1 VLHPPLRTK
10 IFVTSLAALTALGVA
25 AAPSATASP
34 TAAPTPATAPAN
46 PAADSARPSG
56 LTVDGLARPADLEDL
71 DSPRLSWIDPADTT
85 QTAYQVVVS
94 STAARAAA
102 HDGDV
107 WDSGR
112 VASARQT
119 DVAYGGTALER
130 TQRYYWSVRTWDA
143 RGKASGWSQP
153 AWFGT
158 GPGTDWAGT
167 QSIWSPN
174 PATQWTDYT
183 LHAKVTVTAV
193 ALGLTF
199 RAKDAADSYM
209 WQLRGADNQLKTH
222 VQVGG
227 SYTVLK
233 TVNLPAGTLA
243 VGKQVDVAIAVEG
256 STITTIIDGKV
267 VDTTTDRTWPTGV
280 VGVRTGG
287 SESGTVDD
295 LRVVDDAHP
304 GTSLLA
310 TSFDAGDATFPCG
323 TVGGGVLTVGKS
335 TSCLVGAASNNW
347 AFLRDDVSLP
357 SKDVAWATLF
367 ATATSP
373 KPARQYV
380 YKMYVNGRFVGLGPT
395 QSVGAE
401 TRYDGF
407 DVTSDLRAGANAL
420 GAIAYTTSGQRLE
433 AQLVVRYADGTTDTF
448 GTGNGWKALS
458 GSAVYPNVGSVGT
471 GYYTAPME
479 DIDNTKFPTG
489 FDEPG
494 YDDSAWA
501 PVSTSASLPQLTA
514 TPTAKVQQQLERPV
528 KIVDKG
534 DGDYFIDF
542 GRTWVGGVHYEV
554 ADGTAGDRVTVRY
567 GEVTSAPDTV
577 RYQLNTGNTYQD
589 VYTLRNGAQ
598 SFDTW
603 GIRVFRYVEIQHAP
617 EPITKD
623 NLQALALLYP
633 FDESAA
639 TFTSSDDNLDQ
650 VWQLSK
656 NTVEATNLNLYVDS
670 WTRERGAYEADT
682 YLQLQSALDLDP
694 DISLGKYT
702 LNYFQGNRTWPTE
715 WPMYVI
721 LAVHDAWQQT
731 ADPSQLADFYST
743 LQSKLP
749 TKWLDSGTG
758 LVAKTTGSNGCGS
771 VTDCDIV
778 DWPASERDGFQFHT
792 YNTVVNALAY
802 RSYRDMADIATAIG
816 KDDDAAAYTATAD
829 RMRAAINDK
838 LYDATAGRYVDGM
851 TSAGVVESHAAI
863 QSTAFALAF
872 GVPTDRE
879 RDSAAKYAASRGMV
893 CSVYCAAFLIRGLY
907 DGGQDQAAQDLLTS
921 EGTRSWMNMIKLGAG
936 ATAEAW
942 DPSLKSNLTY
952 SHPWAASPAFTVPTG
967 LFGIQPT
974 TAGYATFEVA
984 PKPGDLA
991 HAAITVPT
999 VKGTIGAAFDH
1010 DAAGALRMVTQ
1021 VPANTTATVAVPTG
1035 TSGRTTLYV
1044 DRVPYT
1050 FTAKDGVVTVDDVAP
1065 GCHTFATT
1073 PGGGVARDTRLT
1085 GVCTSTPGTGVGALP
1100 DAPGTA
1106 G

>member
-534 DGDYFIDF
+534 DG
-542 GRTWVGGVHYEV
+542 T
-554 ADGTAGDRVTVRY
+554 
-567 GEVTSAPDTV
+567 
-577 RYQLNTGNTYQD
+577 
-589 VYTLRNGAQ
+589 
-598 SFDTW
+598 
-603 GIRVFRYVEIQHAP
+603 
-617 EPITKD
+617 
-623 NLQALALLYP
+623 
-633 FDESAA
+633 
-639 TFTSSDDNLDQ
+639 TSS
-650 VWQLSK
+650 
-656 NTVEATNLNLYVDS
+656 
-670 WTRERGAYEADT
+670 
-682 YLQLQSALDLDP
+682 
-694 DISLGKYT
+694 
-702 LNYFQGNRTWPTE
+702 
-715 WPMYVI
+715 
-721 LAVHDAWQQT
+721 
-731 ADPSQLADFYST
+731 
-743 LQSKLP
+743 
-749 TKWLDSGTG
+749 
-758 LVAKTTGSNGCGS
+758 
-771 VTDCDIV
+771 
-778 DWPASERDGFQFHT
+778 
-792 YNTVVNALAY
+792 
-802 RSYRDMADIATAIG
+802 
-816 KDDDAAAYTATAD
+816 
-829 RMRAAINDK
+829 
-838 LYDATAGRYVDGM
+838 
-851 TSAGVVESHAAI
+851 TSAGPGWAAC
-863 QSTAFALAF
+863 T
-872 GVPTDRE
+872 
-879 RDSAAKYAASRGMV
+879 
-893 CSVYCAAFLIRGLY
+893 
-907 DGGQDQAAQDLLTS
+907 
-921 EGTRSWMNMIKLGAG
+921 TRSRTARPATGSPC
-936 ATAEAW
+936 ATARSRRRPTRCATSSTPATPTRTSTRCGTARSRSTPGASGSSATSRSSTR
-942 DPSLKSNLTY
+942 PSRSRRTT
-952 SHPWAASPAFTVPTG
+952 SRRWRCSTRSTSPRRRSPR
-967 LFGIQPT
+967 PT
-974 TAGYATFEVA
+974 T
-984 PKPGDLA
+984 
-991 HAAITVPT
+991 
-999 VKGTIGAAFDH
+999 
-1010 DAAGALRMVTQ
+1010 
-1021 VPANTTATVAVPTG
+1021 
-1035 TSGRTTLYV
+1035 TSTRCGSCRRTPSKRRTS
-1044 DRVPYT
+1044 T
-1050 FTAKDGVVTVDDVAP
+1050 S
-1065 GCHTFATT
+1065 
-1073 PGGGVARDTRLT
+1073 
-1085 GVCTSTPGTGVGALP
+1085 TSTPGPASAEPTRPTPTCSSSRRWTSTPTSRSAS
-1100 DAPGTA
+1100 TR
-1106 G
+1106 

>member
-1 VLHPPLRTK
+1 MLRSSARIKRCIT
-10 IFVTSLAALTALGVA
+10 ALTIMSALGLVTGPA
-25 AAPSATASP
+25 AYGAAATAAPPSGAPSASRA
-34 TAAPTPATAPAN
+34 
-46 PAADSARPSG
+46 PSG
-56 LTVDGLARPADLEDL
+56 LTVDGLAAPADLENL
-71 DSPRLSWIDPADTT
+71 DATRLSWVDPADTT

-94 STAARAAA
+94 SSPGKAAA
-102 HDGDV
+102 HQGDL

-112 VASARQT
+112 VGSAQQT
-119 DVAYGGTALER
+119 NVGYGGAPLHTS
-130 TQRYYWSVRTWDA
+130 QRYYWTVRTWDA
-143 RGKASGWSQP
+143 HGEASAWSRP

-158 GPGTDWAGT
+158 GPGTDWGTT

-174 PATQWTDYT
+174 PATTWTDYT
-183 LHAKVTVTAV
+183 VHAKVTVTAV
-193 ALGLTF
+193 AMGLTF
-199 RAKDAADSYM
+199 RAKDSSNSYM

-227 SYTVLK
+227 AYTVLK

-243 VGKQVDVAIAVEG
+243 VGKQVDVAIAAEG
-256 STITTIIDGKV
+256 STITTSIDGTV
-267 VDTTTDRTWPTGV
+267 VDRTSDATWSYGV

-287 SESGTVDD
+287 TETGTVDD
-295 LRVVDDAHP
+295 LKVTDDAHG
-304 GTSLLA
+304 GTTLLS
-310 TSFDAGDATFPCG
+310 TGFGSGDATFPCG
-323 TVGGGVLTVGKS
+323 TVSGGALTVGKS

-347 AFLRDDVSLP
+347 AFLRDEVSLP
-357 SKDVAWATLF
+357 DKDIAWATLF

-395 QSVGAE
+395 QSVGSE
-401 TRYDGF
+401 SRYDGF
-407 DVTSDLRAGANAL
+407 DVTSQLKSGGPNAL
-420 GAIAYTTSGQRLE
+420 GAIAYTTSGQRLQ

-448 GTGNGWKALS
+448 GTGRDWKALS
-458 GSAVYPNVGSVGT
+458 GSSVFPDVGSVGT
-471 GYYTAPME
+471 GYYSAPKE
-479 DIDNTKFPTG
+479 NIDNTRFPTG

-494 YDDSAWA
+494 FDDSGWSA
-501 PVSTSASLPQLTA
+501 VSTSASLPALTA
-514 TPTAKVQQQLERPV
+514 TPTAKVQQKLEQPV

-534 DGDYFIDF
+534 NGDYFVDF
-542 GRTWVGGVHYEV
+542 GRTWVGGVHYSV
-554 ADGTAGDRVTVRY
+554 ADGTAGDGVTVRY
-567 GEVTSAPDTV
+567 GEVTSAENTV
-577 RYQLNTGNTYQD
+577 RYQLNTGNTYED
-589 VYTLRNGAQ
+589 VYTLRDGKQ

-603 GIRVFRYVEIQHAP
+603 GIRVFRYVEILNAP
-617 EPITKD
+617 EPVTKD

-639 TFTSSDDNLDQ
+639 RFTSSNDNLNQ

-656 NTVEATNLNLYVDS
+656 NTIEATNLNLYVDS

-715 WPMYVI
+715 WPLYVI

-731 ADPSQLADFYST
+731 ADPGQLADFYQT
-743 LQSKLP
+743 LQAKLP
-749 TKWLDSGTG
+749 TKWLDDTTG
-758 LVAKTTGSNGCGS
+758 LVAKTTGSDGCS
-771 VTDCDIV
+771 SRTDCDIV
-778 DWPASERDGFQFHT
+778 DWPASERDGFVFHT
-792 YNTVVNALAY
+792 YNTVVNALSY
-802 RSYRDMADIATAIG
+802 RAYRDMADIAGAIG
-816 KDDDAAAYTATAD
+816 KSGDATAYTAIAD

-838 LYDATAGRYVDGM
+838 LYDAANGRYVDGM
-851 TSAGVVESHAAI
+851 TSAGVVESHAAV
-863 QSTAFALAF
+863 QSSAFALAF

-879 RDSAAKYAASRGMV
+879 RASAAKYAASRGMV

-907 DGGQDQAAQDLLTS
+907 DGGQDAAALGLLTS

-984 PKPGDLA
+984 PKPGDLDYA
-991 HAAITVPT
+991 TITVPT
-999 VKGTIGAAFDH
+999 VKGTIGTAFDH
-1010 DAAGALRMVTQ
+1010 GDAGDLRMVTQ
-1021 VPANTTATVAVPTG
+1021 VPANTKATVAVPTG
-1035 TSGRTTLYV
+1035 GEGRTTVYV

-1050 FTAKDGVVTVDDVAP
+1050 FSATGGVVTVKDLGP
-1065 GCHTFATT
+1065 GCHTLTT
-1073 PGGGVARDTRLT
+1073 HPGGGAAHDDRLT
-1085 GVCTSTPGTGVGALP
+1085 SVCTSTPATGVGALP
-1100 DAPGTA
+1100 HPPGA
-1106 G
+1106 QN